1 MSKMKKIKI
10 IGSLKLIL
18 SVFLLLC
25 LIHMPFAFYEL
36 VRFVAMVGFAVCAY
50 EYYQMK
56 ENGLCVTFA
65 ALVLLFQPFFKI
77 TLGRGM
83 WNVVDVV
90 VAVSLLMLVYKES
103 KKKDKKRS

>member
-1 MSKMKKIKI
+1 
-10 IGSLKLIL
+10 
-18 SVFLLLC
+18 
-25 LIHMPFAFYEL
+25 
-36 VRFVAMVGFAVCAY
+36 
-50 EYYQMK
+50 MK